1 MAEAE
6 AGAAGLHGEDVPAI
20 DPTIEFALRL
30 PLRIPSIGVVLALG
44 FLLRLGLAFL
54 QSFQIDTGTFQA
66 WSRQLASDH
75 PWNFYNTDFFTDYA
89 PGYMYVLW
97 LFGELDKILGGFS
110 LSTFEYILKLPSIV
124 ADLGSAYLLY
134 LLLRDQK
141 QEIRVGAAALYLLFP
156 PVLLIGPVWGQ
167 VDSLLGFFLL
177 LAIYF
182 VGTGRPVFGAL
193 AYTIGFLI
201 KPQIIAALPFLGF
214 WIMKDFRSEKPVQPT
229 TQILTGLSVLAAG
242 VLGLVLVN
250 QDSRSSYH
258 IVFGGI
264 AAVGAVESFRG
275 SGTIALARWRLS
287 IPERLPLREFLPS
300 FPVWYRA
307 VGVSLAV
314 AVVLLIPFFTY
325 KPWEIIGQ
333 LYKANEVYP
342 VNSFFAYNFWN
353 IGGLAEGFKPD
364 VSGIKPDQG
373 TFLGVDHRVWG
384 LFLYGLS
391 ILAII
396 WFMRKSEGM
405 GSLALGTSL
414 CVLAFYIFMTR
425 MHERYAFAFFLP
437 FLAAA
442 IALRSRAL
450 FAAFLGLGFVHFL
463 NLYHV
468 YVYYQC
474 DPNHDCQIK
483 WPAFYKWFERTDN
496 LSTGLDTVQ
505 VLSLLFVAALA
516 LVLAAAY
523 VIINRPRRVG
533 VT

>member
-1 MAEAE
+1 MVEAE
-6 AGAAGLHGEDVPAI
+6 AGAAGLHGEDVSAV
-20 DPTIEFALRL
+20 DSTIEFAIQL
-30 PLRIPSIGVVLALG
+30 PLRVPSIGVVLAFGL
-44 FLLRLGLAFL
+44 LLRLGLAFL
-54 QSFQIDTGTFQA
+54 PAFQIDTGTFQA

-89 PGYMYVLW
+89 PGYMYILW
-97 LFGELDKILGGFS
+97 LFGELDRLFGGFG

-124 ADLGSAYLLY
+124 ADIGSAYVLY
-134 LLLRDQK
+134 LLLKDQRR
-141 QEIRVGAAALYLLFP
+141 EWRIGAATLYLLFP

-167 VDSLLGFFLL
+167 VDSLLALFLL

-182 VGTGRPVFGAL
+182 VGTERPISGAL

-201 KPQIIAALPFLGF
+201 KPQIIAALPFLAF
-214 WIMKDFRSEKPVQPT
+214 WIMKRFRSETPIQAT
-229 TQILTGLSVLAAG
+229 TQLFTGLSVLAAG
-242 VLGLVLVN
+242 IAGLALVD
-250 QDSRSSYH
+250 QDPHASYRL
-258 IVFGGI
+258 VFGGI
-264 AAVGAVESFRG
+264 AAVGGVEGLRG
-275 SGTIALARWRLS
+275 LGRMALDRWEPSVPSGLS
-287 IPERLPLREFLPS
+287 IRELLPS
-300 FPVWYRA
+300 FPTWYRA
-307 VGVSLAV
+307 VGLSLAV
-314 AVVLLIPFFTY
+314 ALVLILPFFTY

-353 IGGLAEGFKPD
+353 VGGLTEGFKPD
-364 VSGIKPDQG
+364 VSGIKPDEG
-373 TFLGVDHRVWG
+373 TFLSIDHRAWG
-384 LFLYGLS
+384 LFLYAIS
-391 ILAII
+391 TVAII
-396 WFMRKSEGM
+396 WLMRKSEGI
-405 GSLALGTSL
+405 GGLALGTSL
-414 CVLAFYIFMTR
+414 CVLVFYVFMTR

-442 IALRSRAL
+442 VALRSRVL
-450 FAAFLGLGFVHFL
+450 FAAFLSLGVIHFF

-468 YVYYQC
+468 YVYYQ
-474 DPNHDCQIK
+474 HALK